1 MVIIPEMDHNPY
13 DTVPRSR
20 DFITTT
26 ARVPAGK
33 HTYLYGWQHKR
44 TRDGSAMGTWTP
56 PKATTITWLQN
67 DAGRAVW
74 PELPD
79 AVNRVGAE
87 GVRVVGVW
95 SAQLPT
101 VGFTLGFFGS

>member
-74 PELPD
+74 PVLPD
-79 AVNRVGAE
+79 AVKLVVDTFCKPPATAPRVKE
-87 GVRVVGVW
+87 K
-95 SAQLPT
+95 
-101 VGFTLGFFGS
+101 